1 MAWGLGGVGWGN
13 TVHVAC
19 NNVHYTNAPTM
30 KTPEIWEWL
39 QLPSLESL
47 LLRARRV
54 FVPLVLWHVCSRHIK
69 MVAKASWWQMVPH
82 VTLNSPVNIIWAMKL
97 AIIGG
102 VDGMWKISKGAVP
115 SSWSTRKNGTVN
127 PQLLQE
133 IRIWQRRWHH
143 GNSKD
148 YMSLT
153 GHASGYDRS
162 KKRPSPQGHKTL

>member
-1 MAWGLGGVGWGN
+1 
-13 TVHVAC
+13 
-19 NNVHYTNAPTM
+19 
-30 KTPEIWEWL
+30 
-39 QLPSLESL
+39 
-47 LLRARRV
+47 
-54 FVPLVLWHVCSRHIK
+54 
-69 MVAKASWWQMVPH
+69 
-82 VTLNSPVNIIWAMKL
+82 MKL

-153 GHASGYDRS
+153 GHA
-162 KKRPSPQGHKTL
+162 KRL